1 MTGVEAMETHLMR
14 ANKIMNGKQTRPV
27 KATYVYVI
35 YILTTPEKVWKALVE
50 GEITR
55 QYWLH
60 ENVSDW
66 KPGSRWEHRRADKSS
81 TVDIVGKVVESIAP
95 RRLVLT
101 WVRPFEAA
109 NENKHS
115 RVTFDIEPQGTVVR
129 LTVTHEGLEADSEF
143 HKGMVAGWPKVLSNL
158 KTLLETGRTLKIDW
172 GDLKKLG
179 RWEN

>member
-1 MTGVEAMETHLMR
+1 M
-14 ANKIMNGKQTRPV
+14 

-35 YILTTPEKVWKALVE
+35 YIETTPEKVWKALVD

-60 ENVSDW
+60 DNVSNW
-66 KPGSRWEHRRADKSS
+66 NPGSRWEHRRADNSG
-81 TVDIVGKVVESIAP
+81 TVDIVGKVLESVSP

-101 WVRPFEAA
+101 WVRPFEAD

-115 RVTFDIEPQGTVVR
+115 RVTFDIEPQGTVVC
-129 LTVTHEGLEADSEF
+129 LTVTHEDLEADSEF
-143 HKGMVAGWPKVLSNL
+143 HKGMVAGWLKVLSNL
-158 KTLLETGRTLKIDW
+158 KTFLETGRILKIDW